1 MQSMAPAIAPLI
13 VQSDFSVL
21 ADIHAPDYEQVRP
34 LLARFAELE
43 RSPEHI
49 HFYKITPLSLWNAA
63 AAGMTLDEILDTL
76 GRWSRF
82 TLPANVVTDIA
93 DYLSRYGKLV
103 ITGDD
108 RVLLLKSQD
117 RALLARFAAD
127 ERIKPLL
134 GERRDTSCYEVAPGL
149 RGDLKQALVEVGYPP
164 SDLAGYVDGATLT
177 IELRETTISG
187 RRFDLREYQA
197 EAVDAFYAGGSVEGG
212 SGVIVLPCGAG
223 KTVVGIGAIHAAQT
237 HTLILCPNTVA
248 LRQWISELLDKTT
261 LLPEQIGEYSAERKD
276 IRPITVT
283 TYQILTYRPFTVD
296 QDTGE
301 VGDFPHMALL
311 RQAQW
316 GLLVY
321 DEVHLLPA
329 PVFRATAELQAR
341 RRLGL
346 TATLIREDGR
356 ERDVFSLIG
365 PKKYDLPWRD
375 LEQDGFIAQAEC
387 VEVRVEMDAERRMQA
402 ALSESR
408 QDAYRIAAE
417 NPRKLDA
424 LYALVERHR
433 GDHVLVIGQYIAQL
447 SAVADALGAP
457 LLTGKTPNVERERIY
472 AAFKHGAI
480 SVLVV
485 SKIANFAID
494 LPDANVAIQISGTF
508 GSRQEEAQRL
518 GRILRPKADGRGACF
533 YTLVTRDSRDQ
544 EFAAKRQLFLAEQGY
559 RYSIVD
565 AADLL

>member
-1 MQSMAPAIAPLI
+1 MLTRASTNSPLI

-21 ADIHAPDYEQVRP
+21 ADIHAPEYEQVRP
-34 LLARFAELE
+34 LLSRFAELE

-63 AAGMTLDEILDTL
+63 AAGMGLDEIVDVL
-76 GRWSRF
+76 GRYSRF
-82 TLPANVVTDIA
+82 TLPSNVVTEIA
-93 DYLSRYGKLV
+93 EYLGRYGQLV
-103 ITGDD
+103 LVQEGDT
-108 RVLLLKSQD
+108 LLLRAED
-117 RALLARFAAD
+117 GALLERVAAD
-127 ERIKPLL
+127 KRVKPML
-134 GERRDTSCYEVAPGL
+134 GARRGAAGFEVQPGL
-149 RGDLKQALVEVGYPP
+149 RGEIKQALVELGYPP
-164 SDLAGYVDGATLT
+164 HDLAGYVEGTSLEVELLSYT
-177 IELRETTISG
+177 ETGRPFELR
-187 RRFDLREYQA
+187 DYQL
-197 EAVDAFYAGGSVEGG
+197 EAVTAFYAGGSAEGG

-223 KTVVGIGAIHAAQT
+223 KTVVGIGAMHAAQT

-248 LRQWISELLDKTT
+248 LRQWIAELLDKTS
-261 LLPEQIGEYSAERKD
+261 LRPDQIGEYSAERKE
-276 IRPITVT
+276 IRPVTVA

-296 QDTGE
+296 EATGE
-301 VGDFPHMALL
+301 VGDFPHMRLL
-311 RQAQW
+311 RQADW
-316 GLLVY
+316 GLLIY

-375 LEQDGFIAQAEC
+375 LEHGGFIAPAEC
-387 VEVRVEMDAERRMQA
+387 IEVRVDMEADRRMEA
-402 ALSESR
+402 MLSESR
-408 QDAYRIAAE
+408 QEAYRIAAE
-417 NPRKLDA
+417 NPLKLDVLEA
-424 LYALVERHR
+424 LARRHR
-433 GDHVLVIGQYIAQL
+433 RDHVLVIGQYLDQL
-447 SAVADALGAP
+447 ATVARRLQAP
-457 LLTGKTPNVERERIY
+457 LLTGKTPTSEREQLY
-472 AAFKHGAI
+472 AAFKRGEAPL
-480 SVLVV
+480 LVV

-494 LPDANVAIQISGTF
+494 LPDADVAIQISGTF

-518 GRILRPKADGRGACF
+518 GRILRPKADGRPARF

-565 AADLL
+565 AVELV

>member
-1 MQSMAPAIAPLI
+1 MLSAAPTVAPLI

-21 ADIHAPDYEQVRP
+21 ADIHTEGYDQVRP

-63 AAGMTLDEILDTL
+63 ATGMTLDEIVDVL
-76 GRWSRF
+76 GRFSRF
-82 TLPANVVTDIA
+82 TLPGNVVQDIA
-93 DYLSRYGKLV
+93 EYLSRYGKLV
-103 ITGDD
+103 LVGEDD
-108 RVLLLKSQD
+108 TLLLQSDD
-117 RALLARFAAD
+117 RALLERVAAD
-127 ERIKPLL
+127 ERVKALL
-134 GERRDTSCYEVAPGL
+134 GRRRSAGSIEVQPGL
-149 RGDLKQALVEVGYPP
+149 RGDLKQALVELGYPP
-164 SDLAGYVDGATLT
+164 NDLAGYVEGTPLEVEPRPTTNTGQQFA
-177 IELRETTISG
+177 LR
-187 RRFDLREYQA
+187 DYQV
-197 EAVDAFYAGGSVEGG
+197 EAVDAFYAAGSVEGG

-223 KTVVGIGAIHAAQT
+223 KTIVGLGAILAART

-248 LRQWISELLDKTT
+248 VRQWIAEILDKTT
-261 LLPEQIGEYSAERKD
+261 LQPDQIGEYSADRKQ
-276 IRPITVT
+276 IRPITVA
-283 TYQILTYRPFTVD
+283 TYQILTYRPFAVD
-296 QDTGE
+296 QATGE
-301 VGDFPHMALL
+301 VGDFPHMRLL
-311 RQAQW
+311 RQADW
-316 GLLVY
+316 GLLIY

-375 LEQDGFIAQAEC
+375 LEQGGYIAQAEC
-387 VEVRVEMDAERRMQA
+387 IEVRVEMDADRRMEA

-408 QDAYRIAAE
+408 QDEYRIAAE
-417 NPRKLDA
+417 NPQKLDV
-424 LYALVERHR
+424 LYALAHRHR
-433 GDHVLVIGQYIAQL
+433 RDHVLVIGQYIDQL
-447 SAVADALGAP
+447 TLVARRLEAP
-457 LLTGKTPNVERERIY
+457 LLTGKTGTAERERLY
-472 AAFKHGAI
+472 AAFKRGE
-480 SVLVV
+480 VRLLVV

-494 LPDANVAIQISGTF
+494 LPDADVAIQISGTF

-518 GRILRPKADGRGACF
+518 GRILRPKSDGRAARF

-559 RYSIVD
+559 RYTIAD
-565 AADLL
+565 AAEYL